1 MTDVGN
7 PEHPSFHEGSVLG
20 FVHTSWHSLNPKEG
34 PLPQCPAG
42 TMPLPCPSPASA
54 APLPCTSDSF
64 LAQALLCA
72 PLPRPHVLIIPHHI
86 PEMQQDPSQLEGRV
100 YIIEEGQSRGAILG
114 EGISEHPRHTVCYS
128 AIVKSGASKATD
140 SITHFPHL
148 LACS

>member
-1 MTDVGN
+1 MWAIRNTRASMRAQSWDLST
-7 PEHPSFHEGSVLG
+7 HLG
-20 FVHTSWHSLNPKEG
+20 THSTRRRALCHSA
-34 PLPQCPAG
+34 LLA
-42 TMPLPCPSPASA
+42 PCPCPPQ
-54 APLPCTSDSF
+54 APPHLLHLLPCTSDSF